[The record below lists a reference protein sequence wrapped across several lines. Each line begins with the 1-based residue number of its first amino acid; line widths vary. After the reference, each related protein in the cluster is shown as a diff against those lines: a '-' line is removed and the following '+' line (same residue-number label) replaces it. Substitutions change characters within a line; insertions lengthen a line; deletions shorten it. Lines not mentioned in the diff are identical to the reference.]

1 MESDTQEL
9 IHRPSVASDEP
20 EKLKDEP
27 ELHEPGRHSRT
38 FGIDLV
44 LQPFRW
50 IAMLARELNP
60 SFIFGVFL
68 VYGLSQGFTGSFFR
82 VVSDY
87 YWKDVQKIQPSA
99 VQMFSGLYYIPWLMK
114 PVWGVLTDV
123 FPVYGYRRRPY
134 FIFAGILGT
143 MASLI
148 VSAVTGLPV
157 AMALLCFVGLSV
169 CVAMADV
176 TIDACI
182 ATNSINKPKL
192 APDMQ
197 SLCGFLSSLGALV
210 GYSSSG
216 FLVHHLGPQAALS
229 LMAVPA
235 VLLVL
240 LGFVL
245 FESKNYLVSDK
256 EKSWVKVGTAVRGMG
271 RTIKHSAVWQPSL
284 YMFLSLALSIS
295 THEGQFYW
303 YTDKTAGPHFSQ
315 EFVGMIYAIGA
326 MASMVGV
333 LIYHKFLKDFRFRT
347 LLFYAQLLYGVSGIL
362 DLFFVLRWNLKL
374 GLPDPIFVIMEECTS
389 RIITRIRWIPMIVL
403 STKLCPLGIEGTF
416 FALLMC
422 IDSLGSL
429 AHKIGGGLL
438 LQALHVTRTDFR
450 NLWLALFIRNVL
462 RLCTLCFIFLV
473 PNASPSDVLVP
484 PDLLKSS
491 GNGDCIDGGDSEH
504 YEETLQLA
512 KLGNG
517 DDV

>member
-1 MESDTQEL
+1 MDSETQDL
-9 IHRPSVASDEP
+9 IHRQSVASDEP
-20 EKLKDEP
+20 EKLEDG
-27 ELHEPGRHSRT
+27 PGPHQSIRHGPT
-38 FGIDLV
+38 FGIELI
-44 LQPFRW
+44 LQPFTW
-50 IAMLARELNP
+50 IAMLSRELNP

-87 YWKDVQKIQPSA
+87 YWKDVQKVQPSA
-99 VQMFSGLYYIPWLMK
+99 VQMFSGFYYIPWLMK
-114 PVWGVLTDV
+114 PVWGVLTDA

-134 FIFAGILGT
+134 FVFAGIIGT
-143 MASLI
+143 VASLM
-148 VSAVTGLPV
+148 VSSITGLPV

-197 SLCGFLSSLGALV
+197 SLCGFLSSLGALI

-216 FLVHHLGPQAALS
+216 FLVHHFGSQAALS

-245 FESKNYLVSDK
+245 FESKNYKVSDK
-256 EKSWVKVGTAVRGMG
+256 EKAWEKVGTTVTGMG
-271 RTIKHSAVWQPSL
+271 RTIKISAVWQPSL
-284 YMFLSLALSIS
+284 YMFLSLALSVS

-333 LIYHKFLKDFRFRT
+333 LIYHKFLKNFRFRT

-422 IDSLGSL
+422 IDSLGFL
-429 AHKIGGGLL
+429 THKIGGGLL
-438 LQALHVTRTDFR
+438 LQALHVTRTDFT

-462 RLCTLCFIFLV
+462 RFCTLFFIFLV
-473 PNASPSDVLVP
+473 PNASPNDVLVP
-484 PDLLKSS
+484 SDLLTSQGKGS
-491 GNGDCIDGGDSEH
+491 GSESDSDFF
-504 YEETLQLA
+504 EETVQLA

-517 DDV
+517 DEV